1 VVLAPKIDGA
11 LMTDIDTDR
20 RAPGGLGKAKP
31 ARTMDLGVRDYR
43 EILRLQQDLVAARHA
58 GEIVDTLLLVEHPDV
73 ITLGR
78 SAKPSNLID
87 PGAIP
92 VVAIERGGDVTY
104 HGPGQLVAYP
114 ILLLDEDERDLHRY
128 LRNLEEAIIR
138 TVADFGILAARCQG
152 KTGVWTVRA
161 EARKLASIGVAVR
174 RWVTFHGLALNV
186 STALARFAG
195 IHPCGFD
202 AAVMTSMQRELERP
216 VELAR
221 VKARLCWHLGA
232 VLGRNWQESTLPG
245 NWGTIVDADHG

>member
-1 VVLAPKIDGA
+1 
-11 LMTDIDTDR
+11 MTDIDTADS
-20 RAPGGLGKAKP
+20 APPGGLGKAKP
-31 ARTMDLGVRDYR
+31 GRTLDLGVRDYG
-43 EILRLQQDLVAARHA
+43 ETLRLQQDLLAARHA

-114 ILLLDEDERDLHRY
+114 ILLLGEDERDLHRF

-138 TVADFGILAARCQG
+138 AVADFGITATRCQG
-152 KTGVWTVRA
+152 KTGVWTA
-161 EARKLASIGVAVR
+161 GQEARKLASIGVAVR
-174 RWVTFHGLALNV
+174 RWITFHGLALNV

-202 AAVMTSMQRELERP
+202 AKVMTSMERELERP
-216 VELAR
+216 VDLR
-221 VKARLCWHLGA
+221 QVKARLTWHLGA
-232 VLGRNWQESTLPG
+232 VLGRKWQEPSTLPD